1 LSRKKNNPDL
11 RCVSRSSIREWIGN
25 RKIGTGKP
33 HDLNGIIDGFQ
44 IFPEK
49 PIHTVQLVQDF
60 NQKWGYPW
68 NFMGKKWGFKGNF
81 SLDI

>member
-1 LSRKKNNPDL
+1 VLEFVPKKTILIYVVLHGHLVVNGL
-11 RCVSRSSIREWIGN
+11 V
-25 RKIGTGKP
+25 TGKP

-68 NFMGKKWGFKGNF
+68 NFMGKKLGFKGNF